1 MLIQAVMCHELLIR
15 VLILTIL
22 YRLLDTSMNLLYN
35 TEHSID
41 AARNEL
47 IGVNLL
53 HISTWSGVYR
63 GMVVYGLGS
72 TGALG

>member
-1 MLIQAVMCHELLIR
+1 
-15 VLILTIL
+15 
-22 YRLLDTSMNLLYN
+22 MNLIYN